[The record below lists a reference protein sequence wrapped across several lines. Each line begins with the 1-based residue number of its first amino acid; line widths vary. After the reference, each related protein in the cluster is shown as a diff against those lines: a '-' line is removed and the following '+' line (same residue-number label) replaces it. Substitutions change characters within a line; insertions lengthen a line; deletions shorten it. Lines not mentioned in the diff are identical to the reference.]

1 MRDEDKT
8 NMSLVMI
15 DFYKDLCCR
24 KDRVAKQRRYCE
36 ISGLRRIMIGWNAE
50 EKANKNIL
58 KSAYKSQTKR
68 LGFVHTSL
76 NVQPETEPS
85 NRGREQWK
93 IRLGD
98 ASSWPC
104 AASSPTTNC
113 PAQLSDGCKIHCVK
127 ISTRV
132 PSSPPN
138 NQLFWNKPEKSIFP
152 PQLRASHQAH
162 SIPLPPHTSAKLVRA
177 QSHQEQC
184 PVRLC

>member
-1 MRDEDKT
+1 
-8 NMSLVMI
+8 MI

-24 KDRVAKQRRYCE
+24 KDRAAKQRGYCE
-36 ISGLRRIMIGWNAE
+36 ICSLRRITIGQNAE
-50 EKANKNIL
+50 EKANKDIL

-68 LGFVHTSL
+68 LGLVHTSL
-76 NVQPETEPS
+76 NVQPVTEPN

-113 PAQLSDGCKIHCVK
+113 PVQLSEIHWVK
-127 ISTRV
+127 ISTHV

-138 NQLFWNKPEKSIFP
+138 NQLF
-152 PQLRASHQAH
+152 
-162 SIPLPPHTSAKLVRA
+162 
-177 QSHQEQC
+177 
-184 PVRLC
+184 